1 MSRLNSSCPDLG
13 PDLASRS
20 DPDWQTAVA
29 TISHGVAGSRPL
41 PRARLSTHSVRS
53 QLTVGRS
60 RSRSN
65 RRTPARALAL
75 DALAIAPALA
85 TQARART
92 LGCSD
97 RTWHDR
103 NRLGA
108 GDSAASLLR
117 AGGSAFAPY
126 RRARPAIIGGG
137 VIVGAARRSPTAA
150 ISDRL
155 EVI

>member
-1 MSRLNSSCPDLG
+1 MSQFDLSPLDLC

-20 DPDWQTAVA
+20 DPDWQMTPA

-60 RSRSN
+60 QSHLN
-65 RRTPARALAL
+65 RRTPARAPRSRRHRYRPRAGYVAL
-75 DALAIAPALA
+75 
-85 TQARART
+85 ART

-97 RTWHDR
+97 RTWRDR

-117 AGGSAFAPY
+117 AGGSAFATY
-126 RRARPAIIGGG
+126 RRARPAPIGGG
-137 VIVGAARRSPTAA
+137 GIVGAARRSPTAA